1 MFFILKLYFIYQKL
15 NLWLKNDKITTK
27 VSLRYYAQW
36 KKPGTKD
43 YTLCD
48 SIYVKFP
55 EKRIYKAK
63 KQQIDVVYG
72 WEWKQRLSTRGMM
85 DLGEGRKNVLKL
97 VYVDI

>member
-27 VSLRYYAQW
+27 VSLRYYAKW

-55 EKRIYKAK
+55 AKQKSKAK
-63 KQQIDVVYG
+63 NQQIDVAYG
-72 WEWKQRLSTRGMM
+72 WEWKQIIHTGH
-85 DLGEGRKNVLKL
+85 DGLGGGA
-97 VYVDI
+97 